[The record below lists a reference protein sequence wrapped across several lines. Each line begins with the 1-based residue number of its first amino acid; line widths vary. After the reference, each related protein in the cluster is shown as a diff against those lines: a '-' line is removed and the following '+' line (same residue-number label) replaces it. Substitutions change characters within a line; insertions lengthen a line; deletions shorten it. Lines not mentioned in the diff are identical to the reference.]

1 MTSGHTTP
9 LNCHLSKVTN
19 NCLIDKPNGHL
30 SIFVFFGVTSA
41 MDDANFLS
49 ETFSLLN
56 CPNSI
61 VSWFASCVYLSV
73 IHCLGFYKGTQNSQ
87 TERTI
92 FLYRYISPMSSFK
105 NECLPLAWVP
115 KQRLCAIFESSFSV
129 STESFSPPQISQ
141 AVLILQLLNS

>member
-9 LNCHLSKVTN
+9 LNRRLSKVTN

-30 SIFVFFGVTSA
+30 SIFVFFGATSA

-92 FLYRYISPMSSFK
+92 FLCRYISPMSSFK
-105 NECLPLAWVP
+105 MNASRWHGCQSKDSVP
-115 KQRLCAIFESSFSV
+115 SLNAPSLSV
-129 STESFSPPQISQ
+129 
-141 AVLILQLLNS
+141 LNLSAHHKSVRQC